1 MFPSDMKKVQND
13 SGVKGIVMIHVQNYN
28 SPENFDRL
36 GVLQEMLD
44 EGVTNILLAQDG
56 DLY

>member
-1 MFPSDMKKVQND
+1 
-13 SGVKGIVMIHVQNYN
+13 VKNIAMVHVQNYN

-36 GVLQEMLD
+36 GVLKAMID
-44 EGVTNILLAQDG
+44 EDISNNLLAQDG